1 MTRKEGMMMTNMT
14 WTLDAEGRLKVAW
27 ITPPAAKTAAP
38 PAQPLHAAYRRIQT
52 SLTRRRVG

>member
-1 MTRKEGMMMTNMT
+1 MMTNMT

-27 ITPPAAKTAAP
+27 ITPPVAKTAAP
-38 PAQPLHAAYRRIQT
+38 PAQPLHAAYRRTQT